1 MVQTM
6 NILFFGDSITDSGR
20 DREDPSD
27 IGHGYPMFSSR
38 MISERFPD
46 VKFTFFNRGIGGNRT
61 GHLVNRLESDLI
73 ALSPDITVIMI
84 GVNDVWCRYSTG
96 DIVSNE
102 LFESNLLKI
111 LETARSV
118 GSSVVL
124 LEPYLLPNEKYLPA
138 FADLDEKIRIVRALA
153 REHADAFVATHGAF
167 AELLVKHDW
176 SELSSD
182 GVHPNELGARFIAS
196 KATDALIPIIEAKI
210 AK

>member
-1 MVQTM
+1 M

-20 DREDPSD
+20 DRENPND
-27 IGHGYPMFSSR
+27 IGHGYPMFTSR
-38 MISERFPD
+38 MIAERFAD
-46 VKFTFFNRGIGGNRT
+46 VDFTFFNRGIGGNRT
-61 GHLVNRLESDLI
+61 GHLVKRLDSDLV
-73 ALSPDITVIMI
+73 ALTPDITVIMI
-84 GVNDVWCRYSTG
+84 GVNDVWARYSAG
-96 DIVSNE
+96 DYVSNE
-102 LFESNLLKI
+102 LFESNLRKI
-111 LETARSV
+111 LETARDV

-124 LEPYLLPNEKYLPA
+124 LEPYLLPNEKYLQG

-153 REHADAFVATHGAF
+153 REYADAFVATHGAF

-196 KATDALIPIIEAKI
+196 KTADALIPIIEAKI

>member
-1 MVQTM
+1 M

-20 DREDPSD
+20 DRENPND
-27 IGHGYPMFSSR
+27 IGHGYPMFTSL
-38 MISERFPD
+38 MIAERFAD
-46 VKFTFFNRGIGGNRT
+46 VDFTFFNRGIGGNRT
-61 GHLVNRLESDLI
+61 GHLVNRLDSDLV
-73 ALSPDITVIMI
+73 ALAPDITVIMI

-96 DIVSNE
+96 DVVTNE
-102 LFESNLLKI
+102 LFESNLRRI

-138 FADLDEKIRIVRALA
+138 FADLDEKIRIVRTLA
-153 REHADAFVATHGAF
+153 REYADAFIATHGAF

-176 SELSSD
+176 TVMSSD
-182 GVHPNELGARFIAS
+182 GVHPNEFGARFIAS